1 MRLKNY
7 ILLSITTLTLAGCT
21 SEDITNT
28 PNDERIPLR
37 IEATLSGD
45 RPVTR
50 AEGSK
55 FVDGDEIKC
64 YIQHVYSDTKLDDA
78 TAYNKASQANLVS
91 FKYGETT
98 KFYWD
103 DFSNASVANDNL
115 LAENHGLRSVY
126 GYCYNGGSP
135 ESEPAGEAGKL
146 TWKIPTTQSDA
157 TTIKNNDLLW
167 SPSQKPVKYSHG
179 TSKEGEHGTLTIPFT
194 HAMSKFTIVLIA
206 GSGFNASDLDA
217 ANVTLLDMKTLGTF
231 SAPDATVTAS
241 TTDKVSMF
249 GKTRDENSN
258 KRAYEA
264 LVVPTTSLAKD
275 KHFAN
280 ISIADNNYKVYIS
293 SNILTSWTAASLEN
307 DASKSGYN
315 YKLTVTLNKQ
325 AVGVVASLAAWS
337 DVSAEGNGEIQFD
350 TDVTEIDKSNV
361 AGLKSGDAFSL
372 WMATDKDNM
381 GSIATRSE
389 FDGSKFVNSPAI
401 YWPNGSDSY
410 YFRALAKT
418 SSDANKTMEAATLD
432 DVDQGTDLLWG
443 TTAAHTGKEA
453 DGTTTHYYKEGA
465 AINPRTGEVPLV
477 FKHVMSNVDITLT
490 TGDDK
495 DPSHVDLT
503 NAKVTFTNLV
513 NDGTIDI
520 ATGKIALGDVKVEND
535 VKLSTEFSNLFMIPQ
550 TIGKDAR
557 LTITLDDG
565 TTYSLQLNTCKDGS
579 DTVIGAWESG
589 SKYTYT
595 ISLAKEAIKF
605 RVLVQDWD
613 KKEGSGNAYLDWD

>member
-28 PNDERIPLR
+28 PDDERIPLR
-37 IEATLSGD
+37 LEATLSGD

-55 FVDGDEIKC
+55 FVNGDEIKC

-135 ESEPAGEAGKL
+135 ESEPAGEAGEL

-241 TTDKVSMF
+241 TTDNVSMF

-258 KRAYEA
+258 QRAYEA

-293 SNILTSWTAASLEN
+293 RNILTSWTAASLEN

-381 GSIATRSE
+381 GSIATTSE

-453 DGTTTHYYKEGA
+453 DGTTIHDYTVGD
-465 AINPRTGEVPLV
+465 AINPRTGVIPLE
-477 FKHVMSNVDITLT
+477 FKHAMSNVVIALGT
-490 TGDDK
+490 TSDG
-495 DPSHVDLT
+495 SAVDFT
-503 NAKVTFTNLV
+503 GAKVTLTNLS
-513 NDGTIDI
+513 NAGTINI
-520 ATGKIALGDVKVEND
+520 ATGVVTANEAKAAKALDEATSFD
-535 VKLSTEFSNLFMIPQ
+535 NLFMVPQ
-550 TIGKDAR
+550 AITDDAI
-557 LTITLDDG
+557 LIITLADK
-565 TTYSLQLNTCKDGS
+565 TTYSIQLNTCKDGTNTAIAS
-579 DTVIGAWESG
+579 WESG

-595 ISLAKEAIKF
+595 ITMAKEAVKF
-605 RVLVQDWD
+605 RVMVQDWTPTT
-613 KKEGSGNAYLDWD
+613 GSGNATLDWD